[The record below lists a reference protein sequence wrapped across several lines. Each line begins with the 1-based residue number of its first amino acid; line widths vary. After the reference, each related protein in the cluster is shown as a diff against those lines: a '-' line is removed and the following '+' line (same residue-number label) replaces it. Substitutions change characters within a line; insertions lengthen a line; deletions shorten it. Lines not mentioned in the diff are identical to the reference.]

1 MPSSMRGKMACCALV
16 PRSLRDHATDQEMP
30 HHHAN
35 AMQDMDG
42 WRACSAFGRRHVN
55 STPAT

>member
-1 MPSSMRGKMACCALV
+1 MRGKMACCALV